1 MQEGDIVKNIE
12 LKLEIDPKSPYEK
25 AKKDLI
31 VAMHSFEQLSQRE
44 KETLVKE
51 VFGEQALASILE
63 RLRHCFK

>member
-1 MQEGDIVKNIE
+1 MKNIE